1 MFNKIMVPVD
11 LRHVDKMGKAL
22 SIVAELATTHDADV
36 IFVGITSPEPNA
48 LGHNPKEYEARL
60 KDFASSKA
68 EETRYRAGAHM
79 IVAHD
84 PAIDLDKHLLE
95 ACEALGTDLVVMAT
109 HLPNVTD
116 YFWASH
122 GGHLATHAD
131 ASVFLVRG

>member
-11 LRHVDKMGKAL
+11 LRHVEKMGKAL

-36 IFVGITSPEPNA
+36 IFVGVTSPEPNA

-60 KDFASSKA
+60 KEFASSKA
-68 EETRYRAGAHM
+68 AEKGYRTAAHM

-95 ACEALGTDLVVMAT
+95 ASKTLGTDLVVMAT
-109 HLPNVTD
+109 HLPNVAD
-116 YFWASH
+116 YVWASH
-122 GGHLATHAD
+122 GGHLAAHAQ